1 MEYTLRKIGSL
12 EHGCMLILHQRV
24 IVVIQN
30 LVVELAGVFVN
41 LYAVNMSF
49 RNVMALQLFLCYFWY
64 ISALVNSI

>member
-1 MEYTLRKIGSL
+1 
-12 EHGCMLILHQRV
+12 MLILHQRV
-24 IVVIQN
+24 MVVIQN